1 MAHAAMSNTQEN
13 GPGQDYHQQQ
23 ASESLGR
30 PYIQPA
36 SDGDSGCGGTTGS
49 MDTMFDELR
58 DAAAKHDGDCNLL
71 PLVQDGAA
79 TSKQPG
85 GGSPPTEAGDDTP
98 SSDP

>member
-1 MAHAAMSNTQEN
+1 
-13 GPGQDYHQQQ
+13 
-23 ASESLGR
+23 
-30 PYIQPA
+30 
-36 SDGDSGCGGTTGS
+36 